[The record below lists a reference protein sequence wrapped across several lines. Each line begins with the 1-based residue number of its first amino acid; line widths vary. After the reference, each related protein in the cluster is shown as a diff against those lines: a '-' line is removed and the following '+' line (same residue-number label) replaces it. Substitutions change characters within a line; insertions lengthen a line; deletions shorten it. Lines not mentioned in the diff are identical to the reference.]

1 MVNNVE
7 NGATQRNLSMIRL
20 AYRRRVR
27 ALQRRY
33 NAGKSARSLA
43 VGLRISHP
51 TLLGIFKDPK
61 KEVSRKV
68 MLKVIRRPRSKENK
82 GSAAVCSG
90 GGRRFAVVVGR
101 YAPDAI

>member
-1 MVNNVE
+1 MVNNAE
-7 NGATQRNLSMIRL
+7 NRATQRDLSMVRL

-33 NAGKSARSLA
+33 NAGKSVRSLA
-43 VGLRISHP
+43 VSLRISHP
-51 TLLGIFKDPK
+51 TLGAIFKNPS

-68 MLKVIRRPRSKENK
+68 MLKIIRKPGQKRTKE
-82 GSAAVCSG
+82 V
-90 GGRRFAVVVGR
+90 RRFAVVVGR

>member
-1 MVNNVE
+1 VVNNVE
-7 NGATQRNLSMIRL
+7 NRGTQRNLSMVRL

-33 NAGKSARSLA
+33 NAGKSVRSLA
-43 VGLRISHP
+43 VSLRISHP
-51 TLLGIFKDPK
+51 TLGAIFKNPS

-68 MLKVIRRPRSKENK
+68 MLKVIRRPRSRKNK
-82 GSAAVCSG
+82 GV
-90 GGRRFAVVVGR
+90 RRFAVVVGR